1 MNIIE
6 TVITNKEAVDRFIR
20 WASKNPIWIGKTN
33 TIVVPYDVWSSA
45 DRKQKDCIIAE
56 LQQNKVELELRVMT
70 KDGVVSI
77 DYDPSILY
85 TKKDS
90 TTIKKA
96 KEAVKEKASVSTVN
110 NSIKEFTEDDTSH
123 NIKASSKESDDN
135 AIYYGAKKEATDAKP
150 VDNEPIKEGI
160 PVKSNED
167 TYADMIERKA
177 YTEAVDFLK
186 EVFNKKTDKR
196 ITISTVKKYTTFAEV
211 EAYLLGK

>member
-6 TVITNKEAVDRFIR
+6 TVVTNKESVDRFIR

-33 TIVVPYDVWSSA
+33 TIIVPYDVWSAA

-90 TTIKKA
+90 TIIKNA
-96 KEAVKEKASVSTVN
+96 KEVVKEKASVNTVN
-110 NSIKEFTEDDTSH
+110 NSIKEFAEDDTSH

-135 AIYYGAKKEATDAKP
+135 AIYYGAKKEVTDAQP
-150 VDNEPIKEGI
+150 VDKEPIEDG
-160 PVKSNED
+160 VLEVNNED

-196 ITISTVKKYTTFAEV
+196 ITVSTVKKYATFAEV

>member
-6 TVITNKEAVDRFIR
+6 TVITNKESVDRFIR

-33 TIVVPYDVWSSA
+33 TIIVPYDVWSAA

-77 DYDPSILY
+77 NYDPSILY

-90 TTIKKA
+90 TIIKNA
-96 KEAVKEKASVSTVN
+96 KEVVKEKASVNTVN

-123 NIKASSKESDDN
+123 NIKASSKESDAN
-135 AIYYGAKKEATDAKP
+135 AIYYGAKKEATDTKP
-150 VDNEPIKEGI
+150 VDKEPIEDGVPEI
-160 PVKSNED
+160 NNED

-186 EVFNKKTDKR
+186 NTFCKMTDKR
-196 ITISTVKKYTTFAEV
+196 ITISTVKKYATFAEV

>member
-6 TVITNKEAVDRFIR
+6 TVITNKESVDRFIR

-33 TIVVPYDVWSSA
+33 TIVVPYDVWSAA

-85 TKKDS
+85 TKK
-90 TTIKKA
+90 
-96 KEAVKEKASVSTVN
+96 EAIPVKEKTKEKTVVSTVKD
-110 NSIKEFTEDDTSH
+110 SIKEFTEDDTSH

-135 AIYYGAKKEATDAKP
+135 AVYYGVKKEATDAKS
-150 VDNEPIKEGI
+150 VNNEPVKESV

-186 EVFNKKTDKR
+186 NTFCKRTDKR
-196 ITISTVKKYTTFAEV
+196 ITINTVKKYATFPEV

>member
-6 TVITNKEAVDRFIR
+6 TVITNKESVDRFIR
-20 WASKNPIWIGKTN
+20 WASKNPIWIGKNN
-33 TIVVPYDVWSSA
+33 TIIVPYDVWSAA

-56 LQQNKVELELRVMT
+56 LQQNKVKLELRVMT

-85 TKKDS
+85 TKK
-90 TTIKKA
+90 
-96 KEAVKEKASVSTVN
+96 EAIPVKEKTKEKTVVSTVKD
-110 NSIKEFTEDDTSH
+110 SIKEFTEDDTSH

-135 AIYYGAKKEATDAKP
+135 AVYYGAKKEATDAKP
-150 VDNEPIKEGI
+150 VDKEPIEDG
-160 PVKSNED
+160 VLEVNNED
-167 TYADMIERKA
+167 TYADMIKRKA

-186 EVFNKKTDKR
+186 NTFGKMTDKR
-196 ITISTVKKYTTFAEV
+196 ITVSTVKKYTTFTEV